1 MAKHF
6 NELRVR
12 MSAQSRARSSLRS
25 DALCQEVLEATQT
38 ESKSEHVT
46 PEAGKEHKYASVLLG
61 MEQMTRLG
69 WALAIR
75 QGLPVSCLDSISQVG
90 LARAELAHA
99 LGVSARLLAR
109 RRREG
114 VLTAQESERLYR
126 LAIVIARAASVFDDD
141 LKSSLAWLRS
151 PNLTLRDQPP
161 LSWLDTQVGAGAV
174 MDVLGR
180 IQFGIPV

>member
-6 NELRVR
+6 NELRAR
-12 MSAQSRARSSLRS
+12 MSAQSRARSSLQS
-25 DALCQEVLEATQT
+25 DALRQEVFKATQT

-46 PEAGKEHKYASVLLG
+46 HEAGKEHKYASVLLG

-90 LARAELAHA
+90 LTGAELART
-99 LGVSARLLAR
+99 LEMSTRLLAR
-109 RRREG
+109 RRRKG
-114 VLTAQESERLYR
+114 VLTSLESERLHR
-126 LAIVIARAASVFDDD
+126 LAMVITRAVSIFDDD
-141 LKSSLAWLRS
+141 LKSGLVWLRS

-161 LSWLDTQVGAGAV
+161 LSWLDTEVGAGAV
-174 MDVLGR
+174 MDVLSR